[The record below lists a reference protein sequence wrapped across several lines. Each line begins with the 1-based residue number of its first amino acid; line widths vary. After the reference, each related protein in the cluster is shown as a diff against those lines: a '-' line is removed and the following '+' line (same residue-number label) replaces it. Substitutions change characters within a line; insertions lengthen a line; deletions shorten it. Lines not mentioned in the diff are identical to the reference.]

1 MAEDYEDFLK
11 GFEEEDFGME
21 AVSAEELG
29 NKIVAPSQAT
39 EVLESNIQG
48 ISNLETKIDKI
59 ISGVNGINALLDFDE
74 LNIESKLDRILE
86 QVDSVQSAA
95 PTEVTA
101 VVEESSE
108 TADKLN
114 RIMEA
119 IGDPEKRKAEVERR
133 LAEAIEG
140 REAAVDEKLRDVE
153 KLIIPLL
160 INLIKPESL
169 EKKYIYW
176 PNRKPIVE
184 RQIKRIMALTRG
196 DDN

>member
-21 AVSAEELG
+21 AVSVEELSD
-29 NKIVAPSQAT
+29 KVVAPSQAT
-39 EVLESNIQG
+39 EVLQSNVQG

-59 ISGVNGINALLDFDE
+59 ITGIGGLTALLDFDE
-74 LNIESKLDRILE
+74 LNIESKLDKILE
-86 QVDSVQSAA
+86 QVDIVQSAA

-196 DDN
+196 D